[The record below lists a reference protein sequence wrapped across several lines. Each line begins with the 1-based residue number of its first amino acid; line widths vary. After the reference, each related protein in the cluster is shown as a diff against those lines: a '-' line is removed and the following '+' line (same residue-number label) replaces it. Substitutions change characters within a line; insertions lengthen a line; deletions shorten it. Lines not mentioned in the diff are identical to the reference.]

1 MTAMMNQNAITA
13 TIKNMTKLKEIES
26 VNLPK
31 LIKSCLVAEIKM
43 GDLKSSSESFLKAIP
58 PKLAEKVLTDSKEAR
73 EFLFNLRNLSEVV
86 NK

>member
-1 MTAMMNQNAITA
+1 MTAMMNNNAITA

-31 LIKSCLVAEIKM
+31 LIKSCLVTEIKM
-43 GDLKSSSESFLKAIP
+43 GDLKSGSENFLKAIP
-58 PKLAEKVLTDSKEAR
+58 LKSAEKLLADSKEAR
-73 EFLFNLRNLSEVV
+73 EFLANLRTLSEGV